1 MRLTGSTTVPDRSEL
16 VPASLMLLEL
26 SRDQANCSSGQKG
39 RTRAPIRLQQEILTK
54 IKEKEFNSTYHHLEN
69 ALAAPAD
76 QYQANS
82 ARYTNRGNIVP
93 EINVKS
99 IKK

>member
-26 SRDQANCSSGQKG
+26 SRDQANRLSGQKG

-54 IKEKEFNSTYHHLEN
+54 IKENEFNSTYHHLEN

-82 ARYTNRGNIVP
+82 ARYTDRGNIIP